1 MSEVVQH
8 MSADDAR
15 RLTERIRIT
24 AHNYA
29 EARDKL
35 VALVQEAKDGNAH
48 EALGYESWT
57 AYLSETLGAE
67 PMRLARDDRQD
78 MVRVL
83 SAEGMSTR
91 AIASVVGVDQK
102 TVSNDRRAQRER
114 EEFSSPAPAAPVTG
128 LDGKTYTRPEPKEE
142 EVKTLTR
149 PPQTSPGRKKKDLP
163 IVRNVVDSIGVY
175 VIAVDAMLTY
185 GFDDSITS
193 EEAGVI
199 TADLSRHLSTL
210 NKLNRQLRNRQEQS

>member
-35 VALVQEAKDGNAH
+35 VRLVQEAKDGNAH
-48 EALGYESWT
+48 DALGYESWT
-57 AYLSETLGAE
+57 AYLAETLGAE

-91 AIASVVGVDQK
+91 AIASVVGVGIG
-102 TVSNDRRAQRER
+102 TVSRDQRAPVPSGTPE
-114 EEFSSPAPAAPVTG
+114 PDAPHAPVTG
-128 LDGKTYTRPEPKEE
+128 LDGKTYTRPEPKEAPE
-142 EVKTLTR
+142 PPRPKRTPLADTARDLGLDIAKIADRTERLMSDDRFTANKNEVAARLR
-149 PPQTSPGRKKKDLP
+149 HHLAR
-163 IVRNVVDSIGVY
+163 
-175 VIAVDAMLTY
+175 AVEVL
-185 GFDDSITS
+185 
-193 EEAGVI
+193 
-199 TADLSRHLSTL
+199 ADLD
-210 NKLNRQLRNRQEQS
+210 NAINQ